1 MGCEEMVVEQNYN
14 FNRYQWKMTTT
25 HNYTPRCAGIPKNLV
40 AWMCSLRCSSHY
52 AKKSSCENQS
62 MNMNVEGECKLGS
75 CFENNQKSYSEVYNK
90 PKKKIKCKNKG
101 KRRNKMDNVIC
112 MPCQENERLLQEPY
126 EADKRITDHDDI
138 DDLEQI
144 LYYPEGNSSVQK
156 CKNRRITFHTCP
168 KYNKTKDTSSDHNYD
183 VIGQNQEITNLE
195 DKEQYEETEYD
206 ENEIEDDS
214 SDGEEEKNPNLNF
227 ENDTNKT
234 QYYTSTPSYDPKS
247 KENNVYENMENKD
260 YKTANI
266 PNVCSN
272 CGKIKSNFCTK
283 ENCENINDDNNEA
296 NESYSDSNKTDQKC
310 YRCGIEERVRN
321 EIRTKTQYNRPV
333 SGYYDKR
340 DGQKKNTTRTICCY
354 CSNIKQPKDD
364 NMSTQRKNY
373 CRKCLYKD
381 LTQENREGVGR
392 STGIDQRFI
401 EYHDKEQPHVYKN
414 TDSKIDRNRISST
427 SCSCQETYVKNQ
439 NDHICDYC
447 NIEESKQSHYE
458 PIPCPKLFENF
469 VVNENRPSS
478 YGKRNKNN
486 DHKKCMCQEMC
497 VNLEQFDTE
506 NNECLRKSSPE
517 SYKRP
522 SRKNGN
528 FICNVN
534 NVRNSKSN
542 KNKMEPKKQ
551 VCSSYQRTN
560 KVENDHQ
567 PHYFRGNYLF
577 FNDERDTDSR
587 KKNVASTCE
596 CIICKQQSILL
607 TTFDPNNK
615 KWCSKT
621 FTSHVSDAAND
632 NVDKDE
638 SEICGCLY
646 LKNINSYKSQNGNK
660 IPIKLCF
667 CQENRDEADYM
678 NEGYEQNDNVNVDIN
693 HKDGLKI
700 ESELGSYDYVT
711 SIEYSCTPEENENEL
726 PPQQNNI
733 TISKQSINQNKS
745 KSSTKDNI
753 SDPHQKE
760 SAASKKQTCNC
771 SNINFNVCLD
781 SNFISKKNIDEP
793 QQIDSTQLPSEYF
806 NANMDDNAEDN
817 ISRKSVASRKTSIYE
832 PQQIESTISQKRTS
846 GYFNENMDNNAED
859 NILRKSV
866 ASRKTSIY
874 EPQPIESTISQK
886 RTSDYFKKNLDNNAE
901 DNISRKSVA
910 SRKTSIYE
918 PQQIESTI
926 SQKRTSDYFNENM
939 DNNAEDNISRKS
951 VASRKTSIYEP
962 QQIESTIS
970 QKRTSGY
977 FNENMDN
984 NAEDNISR
992 KSIAS
997 RKTSIY
1003 EPQQIESTISQK
1015 RTSGYFN
1022 ANMDNNAED
1031 NISRK
1036 SVALKKTS
1044 IYEPQPIESTISQK
1058 RTSGYFNANMDNIA
1072 EDNISRKSVALK
1084 KTSIYEPQ
1092 PIESTI
1098 SQKRTSGYFN
1108 ANMDN
1113 NAEDNI
1119 SRKSVALKKTS
1130 IYEPQPIE
1138 STISQKR
1145 TSDYFKKNLD
1155 NNAED
1160 NISRK
1165 SVASRKTSIYEPQQ
1179 IESTISQKRTSG
1191 YFNENMDNN
1200 AEDNISRKSVAS
1212 RKTSIYEPQPIES
1225 TISQKRTSGYFN
1237 ANMDNNAENNVSR
1250 KSVTSK
1256 KDSIY
1261 EPQPRSSTIP
1271 KQQTISAKRNSV
1283 WDENIATDYNNVSR
1297 TSNLDNN
1304 LTPFV
1309 ISEFPDDNTDLM
1321 KNISKSKLNQIV
1333 DTTTNVNDTDC
1344 TCPYIEQITV
1354 KLTNDENNLPSIP
1367 KPVAQSNENNSTVN
1381 ETVQEKE
1388 REASIISKKFSLY
1401 RSGSNIVPNNTNPS
1415 QNSQTQGNVSKNG
1428 NFEQLS
1434 PQSENELMLDTHE
1447 EHSVHNQSNLS
1458 NKSKA
1463 QSVPNSREDQSSRSH
1478 PLKQPKRQSKQSI
1491 FESSADKNQKLVND
1505 NFNTNVV
1512 IKKTSNSKLSKCR
1525 IKRIPKSNKSQI
1537 DKIQQGSCYLICKCI
1552 GNQQSNK
1559 RNIKEFT
1566 SYKED
1571 DYCTC
1576 TTNASRRKSSK
1587 NSNPMETRICEC
1599 SDTSTQ
1605 LKKNKVPNTSRKY
1618 SYNKPSSEKKI
1629 IAEKA
1634 QIPLLSDN
1642 PMEINESWPE
1652 DSAVFYSKQ
1661 DLNEID
1667 NKNNKSD
1674 TSIILNVPIVNAEKK
1689 NEENMKNYVRGQSYD
1704 GSQRSRRSVEFVCPP
1719 SHLKSDQDCDINE
1732 LTEVGSKLKQRRP
1745 TGYAPHEMIESTYS
1759 ILEPKKDDGQSISQ
1773 VLTRIE
1779 EKEEK
1784 ENGSN
1789 PVDVN
1794 KIEDQMST
1802 NKCSCRDEIQ
1812 TKECYDYG
1820 NLKGK
1825 KQELPIKQY
1834 ICKNMCRDDYE
1845 NEVINGVIDEDRP
1858 CPISEYNIYESMIKN
1873 ASNVDQTQKLCD
1885 YGNLKTTKIEYEVQ
1899 HYICKDMCKENEN
1912 GDDEIHVGDVPCRIS
1927 ECNLHENLSEKIS
1940 GKCLCQNKLVEIEC
1954 YDYGN
1959 LKEKLH
1965 KSQVEPYVC
1974 DDISQQK
1981 EEEKHIADSGG
1992 NDPRYISE
2000 FNTYESMNKS
2010 ESDRNKLQKDYSHD
2024 YGDTE
2029 YCSCRIENTEF
2040 NDEALN
2046 QPYEYKNIAE
2056 NLQVKNDFT
2065 IVSKSSAHEQ
2075 IEEVGNIKCLEKS
2088 DDCPCKNIEEF
2099 DSANNQNS
2107 NPNNYQSDYD
2117 ANTSDNEEKDTNN
2130 ETTESEM
2137 KNLSN
2142 IFQNNLKVIDRVEFK
2157 NLEKTRTTVADDVE
2171 QKNEKPVL
2179 DVCLCNDIFRKNVNI
2194 FGDNAEKQ
2202 FYNNDDW
2209 VALEKAHNQND

>member
-1 MGCEEMVVEQNYN
+1 MVFDIYFHKNDSVKHDGNQNSNAINDAWKRLQNNIVLYMN
-14 FNRYQWKMTTT
+14 QRKKSLIATFRFPKLRLPKLDPAPYQWKMTTT

-101 KRRNKMDNVIC
+101 KSRNKIDNVIC

-126 EADKRITDHDDI
+126 EADNRITDHDEI

-206 ENEIEDDS
+206 ENEVEDD
-214 SDGEEEKNPNLNF
+214 K
-227 ENDTNKT
+227 
-234 QYYTSTPSYDPKS
+234 
-247 KENNVYENMENKD
+247 NNVYENMKNKD

-283 ENCENINDDNNEA
+283 ENCETINDDNNEG

-310 YRCGIEERVRN
+310 YRCGIKERVRN

-401 EYHDKEQPHVYKN
+401 EYHEKGQPHVYKN
-414 TDSKIDRNRISST
+414 TDSQIDRNRISST
-427 SCSCQETYVKNQ
+427 SCSCQQTYVKNQ
-439 NDHICDYC
+439 NYHICDYC

-458 PIPCPKLFENF
+458 PLPCPKLFENF
-469 VVNENRPSS
+469 VVNENRPSP

-486 DHKKCMCQEMC
+486 DHKCMCQETC

-560 KVENDHQ
+560 KVGNDHQ
-567 PHYFRGNYLF
+567 PHYYRGNYLF
-577 FNDERDTDSR
+577 FNNERDTDSR
-587 KKNVASTCE
+587 KKNVASSCE

-646 LKNINSYKSQNGNK
+646 LKNINSYKRQNANK

-678 NEGYEQNDNVNVDIN
+678 NEGYEQIDNVNVDIN

-711 SIEYSCTPEENENEL
+711 SVEYSCTPEENESEL

-733 TISKQSINQNKS
+733 TISKQSVNQNKS

-753 SDPHQKE
+753 SDPQQKE

-771 SNINFNVCLD
+771 SNMNFNVCLD

-846 GYFNENMDNNAED
+846 DDFNANVDDE
-859 NILRKSV
+859 
-866 ASRKTSIY
+866 
-874 EPQPIESTISQK
+874 
-886 RTSDYFKKNLDNNAE
+886 AE

-926 SQKRTSDYFNENM
+926 SQKRTSDYFKANM
-939 DNNAEDNISRKS
+939 DDNAEGNISRKS
-951 VASRKTSIYEP
+951 TASKRTSIYEP
-962 QQIESTIS
+962 QQI
-970 QKRTSGY
+970 
-977 FNENMDN
+977 
-984 NAEDNISR
+984 
-992 KSIAS
+992 KSS
-997 RKTSIY
+997 
-1003 EPQQIESTISQK
+1003 ISQK

-1036 SVALKKTS
+1036 
-1044 IYEPQPIESTISQK
+1044 
-1058 RTSGYFNANMDNIA
+1058 N
-1072 EDNISRKSVALK
+1072 
-1084 KTSIYEPQ
+1084 
-1092 PIESTI
+1092 
-1098 SQKRTSGYFN
+1098 
-1108 ANMDN
+1108 
-1113 NAEDNI
+1113 
-1119 SRKSVALKKTS
+1119 
-1130 IYEPQPIE
+1130 
-1138 STISQKR
+1138 
-1145 TSDYFKKNLD
+1145 
-1155 NNAED
+1155 
-1160 NISRK
+1160 
-1165 SVASRKTSIYEPQQ
+1165 VASRKTSIYEPQQ

-1225 TISQKRTSGYFN
+1225 TISQKRTSDYFKANMDDNAEGNISRKSTASKRTSIYEPQQIKSSISQKRTSGYFNANMDNNAEDNISRKNVASRKTSIYEPQQIESTISQKRTSGYFN

-1271 KQQTISAKRNSV
+1271 KQQTSEYMNTYVDSSIDDKILHTVSAKRNSA

-1321 KNISKSKLNQIV
+1321 KNISKSNLNQIV

-1344 TCPYIEQITV
+1344 TCPYIEKITV

-1367 KPVAQSNENNSTVN
+1367 KPVPQSNENNSTVN
-1381 ETVQEKE
+1381 EAVQEKE
-1388 REASIISKKFSLY
+1388 REASIISKNFSLY
-1401 RSGSNIVPNNTNPS
+1401 RSGSNIVPNKSNPS

-1447 EHSVHNQSNLS
+1447 EQSVQNQSNLS

-1505 NFNTNVV
+1505 NFNTNVA

-1537 DKIQQGSCYLICKCI
+1537 GKIQQGSSHLICKCI

-1566 SYKED
+1566 SYKEE
-1571 DYCTC
+1571 DYCSC
-1576 TTNASRRKSSK
+1576 TPNATRRKSSK
-1587 NSNPMETRICEC
+1587 NSNPIETRICEC

-1605 LKKNKVPNTSRKY
+1605 LKKNKVPRTSRKY

-1642 PMEINESWPE
+1642 PMEITESWPE

-1667 NKNNKSD
+1667 NKNNEFD

-1689 NEENMKNYVRGQSYD
+1689 NEENMKNYARGQSYD

-1719 SHLKSDQDCDINE
+1719 SHVKSDQDCDINE
-1732 LTEVGSKLKQRRP
+1732 LTELGSKLKQRRP
-1745 TGYAPHEMIESTYS
+1745 TGYAPHEMIENTYS
-1759 ILEPKKDDGQSISQ
+1759 ILELKKDDSQSKAQ

-1779 EKEEK
+1779 EKEDK

-1789 PVDVN
+1789 PVGVN

-1802 NKCSCRDEIQ
+1802 NKCSCRDKFQ

-1825 KQELPIKQY
+1825 KQELPIKEY

-1899 HYICKDMCKENEN
+1899 QYICKDMCKENEN

-1981 EEEKHIADSGG
+1981 GEEKHIADSGG
-1992 NDPRYISE
+1992 NDPRYNSE

-2024 YGDTE
+2024 YGDAE

-2040 NDEALN
+2040 NDKALN

-2088 DDCPCKNIEEF
+2088 NDCPCKNIEEF
-2099 DSANNQNS
+2099 NSANNQNS
-2107 NPNNYQSDYD
+2107 NPNNYQSNYD

-2142 IFQNNLKVIDRVEFK
+2142 IFQNNLEVIDRVEFK
-2157 NLEKTRTTVADDVE
+2157 NLEKTRTTVANDVE
-2171 QKNEKPVL
+2171 QKNEKSVL

-2209 VALEKAHNQND
+2209 VALEKAHNQNDSFYREEAQSKEKAALEKESRPVNKDAIELSLLENMETVSSKSDILFPN